1 MLEVIATKV
10 AEEAAKSA
18 VGMLQEAL
26 KRENTHLLKK
36 EQRVVA
42 NFASAT
48 RLTKDSLAKHIEEIR
63 KWCATVNFS
72 ELEQKKST
80 LQIYVEVDTYL
91 VPLSRHAAPSEKTR
105 THPLLKILT
114 AEDGHTALLGTAGA
128 GKTTALK
135 KVCADYFTK
144 GKVLLNYNFPILVSL
159 RDLHSAST
167 STPVIDKI
175 QEILA
180 IQVGFPKSDT
190 QISNGTKI
198 AITQRV
204 VAAYIDGLK
213 AAVLLDGFDEISN
226 ESVKSAVLQDFDTLS
241 RLLSSSRLILTSR
254 SSDFRYSG
262 EAVRKFEIAP
272 LTLQQVETFANR
284 WLASPVEAKD
294 FLAKVA
300 ASPFADTAIRPLTMA
315 HLCAIYER
323 TKDIPDR
330 PKSVYKRIVNL
341 LLKEWDEDRRV
352 KRVSQYASFDVD
364 RKLEFLAHLAFELT
378 TREGAVRFSSETL
391 RKLFA
396 RIRTDHGLP
405 EKEATS
411 VIQEIES
418 HNGLVIQSGYDHFE
432 FAHKSIQEF
441 LAADYVVRLPS
452 LVAIAPVLHLLPNE
466 MAIATAL
473 SSKPGEYLCELML
486 RAIPSIKL
494 TPSWYSAYA
503 TRLIQE
509 KPDLTIGHTVFTT
522 VAALHL
528 ATNTEDSERL
538 GPLLKGMTAKSSIKV
553 LSRYYKVAQRAD
565 GFVKFVRLASDPD
578 QKLPRELVAPENML
592 S

>member
-18 VGMLQEAL
+18 VGMLHEAL
-26 KRENTHLLKK
+26 KRENSHLLKK
-36 EQRVVA
+36 EQHVVA

-48 RLTKDSLAKHIEEIR
+48 HLTKDSLAKHIEEIR
-63 KWCATVNFS
+63 KWCASINFS

-91 VPLSRHAAPSEKTR
+91 VPLSRHAAASEKTR
-105 THPLLKILT
+105 THPLLKVLT
-114 AEDGHTALLGTAGA
+114 EEIGHTALLGTAGA

-159 RDLHSAST
+159 RDIYSSTT

-180 IQVGFPKSDT
+180 IQVGFPKSET
-190 QISNGTKI
+190 PIPTGIKI

-226 ESVKSAVLQDFDTLS
+226 GTVKGAVLQEFDSLS

-262 EAVRKFEIAP
+262 ESVRKFEIAP
-272 LTLQQVETFANR
+272 LTLKQVETFANR
-284 WLASPVEAKD
+284 WLGSYDEAKN
-294 FLAKVA
+294 FLSKVA

-323 TKDIPDR
+323 TKDIPDK
-330 PKSVYKRIVNL
+330 PKSVYRRIVNL

-352 KRVSQYASFDVD
+352 KRESQYSTFDVD
-364 RKLEFLAHLAFELT
+364 RKLEFLAQLAFELT

-391 RKLFA
+391 RKLYA
-396 RIRTDHGLP
+396 RIRADHGLP
-405 EKEATS
+405 EKEATN

-441 LAADYVVRLPS
+441 LAADYIVRLPS
-452 LVAIAPVLHLLPNE
+452 LVAISPVLHLLPNE

-486 RAIPSIKL
+486 RAVASVKL
-494 TPSWYSAYA
+494 KTTWYSTYA
-503 TRLIQE
+503 NRLIQE

-553 LSRYYKVAQRAD
+553 LSRYYKVAERSD
-565 GFVKFVRLASDPD
+565 GFIKFARLASDPD
-578 QKLPRELVAPENML
+578 QKLPRELIAPENML